1 MTGRMK
7 ARLIMKSRIP
17 RYVCHRQWRAD
28 SCANK
33 LQVRVEEMNEAV
45 LSAVEEHALTPEDI
59 EQVIQLTERDE
70 VRDQKEALEREKK
83 DIARR
88 LEHLTEAIE
97 TGGDAPTLVAKIRKL
112 EARCPAIDREIKDL
126 QPVPRFAPVVLEN
139 RLAEWR
145 RLLRQSTIQGRAV
158 LKRVIPGR
166 TTFTPR
172 KDGYDFSAPTW
183 FDRLFTG
190 IVAPRPAFVQN
201 GDVQGTEQLTP
212 EDTFDGD
219 DGSLLERAQQVKRG
233 KARLWAVR

>member
-145 RLLRQSTIQGRAV
+145 DCSANPRPRAARYCSGGPGEDNSYASCRGLRLLRPDEIR
-158 LKRVIPGR
+158 
-166 TTFTPR
+166 
-172 KDGYDFSAPTW
+172 
-183 FDRLFTG
+183 
-190 IVAPRPAFVQN
+190 
-201 GDVQGTEQLTP
+201 
-212 EDTFDGD
+212 
-219 DGSLLERAQQVKRG
+219 
-233 KARLWAVR
+233 